1 MKTPPSVVM
10 LPANNDIVE
19 LLAHGGLYWVTR
31 KRFKE
36 IETVSR
42 MLGAQNVSHRTTT
55 WRRKVISAN
64 AVLALCPQL
73 MTVSGALIPA
83 RQALN
88 WVLLA

>member
-1 MKTPPSVVM
+1 MKTHPSIVM
-10 LPANNDIVE
+10 LAAKNDIVE
-19 LLAHGGLYWVTR
+19 LLAHGRLYWVTR
-31 KRFKE
+31 KGFEE

-42 MLGAQNVSHRTTT
+42 MLGAPNLSHRTIT

-73 MTVSGALIPA
+73 MAVSSASIPA

-88 WVLLA
+88 WVL